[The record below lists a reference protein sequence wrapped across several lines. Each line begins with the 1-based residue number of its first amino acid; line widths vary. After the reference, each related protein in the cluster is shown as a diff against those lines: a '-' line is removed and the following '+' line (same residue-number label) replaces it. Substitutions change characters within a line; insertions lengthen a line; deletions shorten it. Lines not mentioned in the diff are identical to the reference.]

1 MNELT
6 IVIIVIVLV
15 LSFFLHYES
24 KFSELTYV
32 VSQVDNK
39 QYLVRN
45 REDKQEA
52 ADLLATVRKNLD
64 KIVEYLK
71 NNNSSDVKVE
81 RLVKNYR
88 PKKYQNRCLTLT
100 IHLTLLTKVKKLYF
114 VLEAKM
120 NIKN

>member
-81 RLVKNYR
+81 RLVKNYG
-88 PKKYQNRCLTLT
+88 KISESMLTLT

>member
-39 QYLVRN
+39 QYLV
-45 REDKQEA
+45 
-52 ADLLATVRKNLD
+52 
-64 KIVEYLK
+64 
-71 NNNSSDVKVE
+71 
-81 RLVKNYR
+81 
-88 PKKYQNRCLTLT
+88 
-100 IHLTLLTKVKKLYF
+100 
-114 VLEAKM
+114 
-120 NIKN
+120 